1 MSEILTPQTLWK
13 DYDETDIELN
23 ERTVHS
29 YEEDGVNFSEVY
41 YDGVSGERNTA
52 RVFAVTAHVKDEQPE
67 KQPVMLLID
76 GVNRNT
82 DKELMHFWA
91 RQGYLVILPDYCGGN
106 GMRTIYPEELRY
118 CNYAEA
124 GRHYTH
130 VDTSAKDTCWYNW
143 AYCMRR
149 TLAYVQ
155 KVYGSSEFYVYGR
168 YEGVRLAMMLLGL
181 DKRIKAGALL
191 FGCLW
196 EDVGKEY
203 IAGEKSEGFDLK
215 SRLEMEEEQERRLA
229 GISPQTYAAMI
240 EVPVYIV
247 QGTNATNADIIKNY
261 EVSFRMKNL
270 FGSTFVYLP
279 RMTQGYG
286 KDVDELI
293 AVWFS
298 SPPPARQPE
307 IKAEVKNG
315 CLKAHVDLMR
325 MDNAENAEIYFSR
338 GNAPQ
343 YVRNWIKANDV
354 KMLIDD
360 CFVQIEVTD
369 LDAPVY
375 MFANVTADG
384 QVFSSRIISV
394 VPSRIGVSVTSEPT
408 KLIYKGK
415 FGVAEFV
422 PMDPTKPQTPEFV
435 RNNPVVAAAGAFD
448 VMGIKGRALATFALN
463 DDNVRISPDSA
474 LTFDVC
480 SAVQQEMKVYYLT
493 DWGNANSKGYSV
505 SVSLVGGKL
514 WQKVSIT
521 QEDFKSLSGT
531 SAQNKET
538 QNKKL
543 LAFVAE
549 EEIILNNILF
559 T

>member
-76 GVNRNT
+76 GVNRNI

-203 IAGEKSEGFDLK
+203 IAGEK
-215 SRLEMEEEQERRLA
+215 A
-229 GISPQTYAAMI
+229 
-240 EVPVYIV
+240 
-247 QGTNATNADIIKNY
+247 
-261 EVSFRMKNL
+261 
-270 FGSTFVYLP
+270 
-279 RMTQGYG
+279 
-286 KDVDELI
+286 
-293 AVWFS
+293 
-298 SPPPARQPE
+298 
-307 IKAEVKNG
+307 
-315 CLKAHVDLMR
+315 
-325 MDNAENAEIYFSR
+325 
-338 GNAPQ
+338 
-343 YVRNWIKANDV
+343 
-354 KMLIDD
+354 
-360 CFVQIEVTD
+360 
-369 LDAPVY
+369 
-375 MFANVTADG
+375 
-384 QVFSSRIISV
+384 
-394 VPSRIGVSVTSEPT
+394 
-408 KLIYKGK
+408 
-415 FGVAEFV
+415 
-422 PMDPTKPQTPEFV
+422 
-435 RNNPVVAAAGAFD
+435 
-448 VMGIKGRALATFALN
+448 
-463 DDNVRISPDSA
+463 
-474 LTFDVC
+474 
-480 SAVQQEMKVYYLT
+480 
-493 DWGNANSKGYSV
+493 
-505 SVSLVGGKL
+505 
-514 WQKVSIT
+514 KVST
-521 QEDFKSLSGT
+521 
-531 SAQNKET
+531 
-538 QNKKL
+538 
-543 LAFVAE
+543 
-549 EEIILNNILF
+549 
-559 T
+559 